1 MDRARATVS
10 RDYGQVFARAVFES
24 SRGSRKP
31 RAGGWKAE
39 MQISRYSRK
48 RLSSLAYLY
57 PPVCT
62 ALVPPPSHLSTVF
75 APLHRF
81 LVFHRFLLPPPPPLP
96 SHAPTSLS
104 LSLSFNFGF
113 AQTSPLH
120 LSRLR
125 GWVRIRGVSVRSSLV
140 FSSEGREKERER
152 RRGEKRSRH
161 CWSGLW

>member
-1 MDRARATVS
+1 MRTGGEERRFWIARAPRFPATTAKCLREPFSKALGAPGSRAREDGRLKCRFRATL
-10 RDYGQVFARAVFES
+10 E
-24 SRGSRKP
+24 
-31 RAGGWKAE
+31 
-39 MQISRYSRK
+39 

-81 LVFHRFLLPPPPPLP
+81 LVFHRFLLPLPPPLP

-120 LSRLR
+120 LSRYIPFA
-125 GWVRIRGVSVRSSLV
+125 WVGTYPWR
-140 FSSEGREKERER
+140 K
-152 RRGEKRSRH
+152 
-161 CWSGLW
+161 CT